1 MENSKTADN
10 NRVSLSGT
18 ISEECTFSHEVYGE
32 GFYIFKMD
40 VRRLSDN
47 DDILPVTVS
56 ERLID
61 VNSLKKGMYVNVK
74 GQLRSYNHYSG
85 NKNRL
90 ILTAFAREISLDE
103 ESLQNPN
110 EIFLNGFVCKKPV
123 YRITPFGREITD
135 LLIAVNRS
143 YGKSDYIPCIA
154 WGRNAKFAGSLE
166 IGTNIE
172 LWGRIQSRT
181 YQKRLDD
188 DRVEERTAYEVSI
201 SKIGLGTSSADGSEE
216 N

>member
-188 DRVEERTAYEVSI
+188 NRVEERTAYEVSI
-201 SKIGLGTSSADGSEE
+201 SKIGLGASSAEGSEE

>member
-18 ISEECTFSHEVYGE
+18 IYEECTFSHEVYGE

-110 EIFLNGFVCKKPV
+110 EIFLNGFVCKKPI

-201 SKIGLGTSSADGSEE
+201 SKIGLGTSSAEGSEE

>member
-10 NRVSLSGT
+10 NRVSLSGI

-61 VNSLKKGMYVNVK
+61 VTSLKKGLYVNVK

-103 ESLQNPN
+103 ESPQNPN

-154 WGRNAKFAGSLE
+154 WGRNAKFAGNLE

-201 SKIGLGTSSADGSEE
+201 SKIGLGTSGTEGPEE

>member
-18 ISEECTFSHEVYGE
+18 ISEECTFSHVVYGE

-110 EIFLNGFVCKKPV
+110 EIFLNGFVCKKPI

-201 SKIGLGTSSADGSEE
+201 SKIGLGTSSAEGSEE

>member
-154 WGRNAKFAGSLE
+154 WGRNAKFASSLE

-201 SKIGLGTSSADGSEE
+201 SKIGLGTSSAEGSEE